1 MQSRRLY
8 LLCLLTFL
16 FLILLY
22 EFNSINDSQPAKI
35 PNVIAKEPAHK
46 SNENK
51 KEILNEPPKQ
61 EQPKTATFETIVV
74 KSRSNCDCRKS
85 KFLVIQKF
93 EDHSIIHMSSEETK
107 ELELLY
113 SIKNKELEEA
123 VFTCDLFNS
132 LRRGKAQKVISYSLY
147 NNYTAFFYDKLKV
160 NTVQMTKVYPEWRM
174 RVYYDDSIDK
184 SIICQIEC
192 QKDANNAYMD
202 VADFCHINNVEL
214 KFDFSEK
221 SKSIFN
227 GDYIH
232 AMVWRWFP
240 LGDTFIDVFSSRDM
254 DSYLLQREVDSVSVW
269 LKSDKVG
276 HIMRGEYIYSSKGLN

>member
-1 MQSRRLY
+1 MSFRKPIIY
-8 LLCLLTFL
+8 ISIAL
-16 FLILLY
+16 FLLLLLF
-22 EFNSINDSQPAKI
+22 EFNKMNQ
-35 PNVIAKEPAHK
+35 NVISKISQQQIREIQ
-46 SNENK
+46 SIDGK
-51 KEILNEPPKQ
+51 KG
-61 EQPKTATFETIVV
+61 EQPVVEDPYETIVI
-74 KSRSNCDCRKS
+74 KSRSTCECRKN
-85 KFLVIQKF
+85 KFLVIHKHKQHSVVYMST
-93 EDHSIIHMSSEETK
+93 EDNDK
-107 ELELLY
+107 ELNYLY
-113 SIKNKELEEA
+113 SLKNKELDEA

-147 NNYTAFFYDKLKV
+147 NKYTPFFYDKLKV
-160 NTVQMTKVYPEWRM
+160 NTVQITKVYPEWRI

-192 QKDANNAYMD
+192 QKDEKGMIMD
-202 VADFCHINNVEL
+202 VADFCHIKNIEL
-214 KFDFSEK
+214 KFEAVNSNNENEK

-254 DSYLLQREVDSVSVW
+254 DSFLLQREVDSVNVW

-276 HIMRGEYIYSSKGLN
+276 HIMRGIKIFFS

>member
-1 MQSRRLY
+1 
-8 LLCLLTFL
+8 
-16 FLILLY
+16 
-22 EFNSINDSQPAKI
+22 
-35 PNVIAKEPAHK
+35 
-46 SNENK
+46 
-51 KEILNEPPKQ
+51 
-61 EQPKTATFETIVV
+61 
-74 KSRSNCDCRKS
+74 
-85 KFLVIQKF
+85 
-93 EDHSIIHMSSEETK
+93 MSSEETK

-132 LRRGKAQKVISYSLY
+132 LRRGKAQKVLSYSLY
-147 NNYTAFFYDKLKV
+147 NKYNPRFYVKILD

-221 SKSIFN
+221 SKTVFN